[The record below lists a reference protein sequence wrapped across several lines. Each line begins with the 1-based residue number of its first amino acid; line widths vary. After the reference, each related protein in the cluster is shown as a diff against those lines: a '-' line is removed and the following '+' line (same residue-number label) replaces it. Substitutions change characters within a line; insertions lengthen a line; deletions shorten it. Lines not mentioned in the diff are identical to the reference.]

1 MYLNKNI
8 FIIMETFKRKN
19 ITVECDYAKKGES
32 FTSIVVKM
40 KTFDSGTIIA
50 EKRLIDSSFS
60 KERIDKIAIEL
71 LNRYVTE

>member
-1 MYLNKNI
+1 MKK
-8 FIIMETFKRKN
+8 FKRKN

-50 EKRLIDSSFS
+50 EKRLVDSSFS
-60 KERIDKIAIEL
+60 KERVDKIANEL
-71 LNRYVTE
+71 LDHYVTE

>member
-1 MYLNKNI
+1 MK
-8 FIIMETFKRKN
+8 TFKRKN
-19 ITVECDYAKKGES
+19 ITVECDYAKEGES

-60 KERIDKIAIEL
+60 KERVDKIAEEL
-71 LNRYVTE
+71 LKQHVTE

>member
-1 MYLNKNI
+1 
-8 FIIMETFKRKN
+8 METFKRKN
-19 ITVECDYAKKGES
+19 IAVECDYAKKGES

-60 KERIDKIAIEL
+60 KERVDKIAEEL
-71 LNRYVTE
+71 LDHYVTE

>member
-1 MYLNKNI
+1 
-8 FIIMETFKRKN
+8 METFKRKN

-32 FTSIVVKM
+32 FTSIVVKI

-60 KERIDKIAIEL
+60 KERVDKIAEEL
-71 LNRYVTE
+71 LDHYVTE

>member
-1 MYLNKNI
+1 MI
-8 FIIMETFKRKN
+8 ETFKRKN

-50 EKRLIDSSFS
+50 EKRLVDSSFS
-60 KERIDKIAIEL
+60 KERVDKIVEEL
-71 LNRYVTE
+71 LKQHVTE

>member
-1 MYLNKNI
+1 
-8 FIIMETFKRKN
+8 METFKRKN

-60 KERIDKIAIEL
+60 KERVDKIANEL
-71 LNRYVTE
+71 LNYYVTE

>member
-1 MYLNKNI
+1 MK
-8 FIIMETFKRKN
+8 TFKRKN

-50 EKRLIDSSFS
+50 EKRLVDSSFS
-60 KERIDKIAIEL
+60 KERVDKIANEL
-71 LNRYVTE
+71 LDHYVTE

>member
-1 MYLNKNI
+1 
-8 FIIMETFKRKN
+8 METFKRKN

-32 FTSIVVKM
+32 FTSIVVKI

-60 KERIDKIAIEL
+60 KERVDKTANEL
-71 LNRYVTE
+71 LEQYATE

>member
-1 MYLNKNI
+1 
-8 FIIMETFKRKN
+8 METFKRKN

-32 FTSIVVKM
+32 FTSIIVKM

-60 KERIDKIAIEL
+60 KERVDKIANEL
-71 LNRYVTE
+71 LNHYVTE

>member
-1 MYLNKNI
+1 
-8 FIIMETFKRKN
+8 METFKRKN

-50 EKRLIDSSFS
+50 EKRLVDSSFS
-60 KERIDKIAIEL
+60 KERVDKIANEL
-71 LNRYVTE
+71 LDHYITE

>member
-1 MYLNKNI
+1 
-8 FIIMETFKRKN
+8 METFKRKN

-50 EKRLIDSSFS
+50 EKRLVDSSFS
-60 KERIDKIAIEL
+60 KERINKIAEEL
-71 LNRYVTE
+71 LEQCVTE

>member
-1 MYLNKNI
+1 
-8 FIIMETFKRKN
+8 METFKRKN

-50 EKRLIDSSFS
+50 EKRLVDSSFF
-60 KERIDKIAIEL
+60 KERVDKIANEL
-71 LNRYVTE
+71 LEQYATE

>member
-1 MYLNKNI
+1 
-8 FIIMETFKRKN
+8 METFKRKN

-32 FTSIVVKM
+32 FTSIVVKI

-60 KERIDKIAIEL
+60 KERVDKIANEL
-71 LNRYVTE
+71 LNHYVTE

>member
-1 MYLNKNI
+1 
-8 FIIMETFKRKN
+8 METFKRKN

-50 EKRLIDSSFS
+50 EKRLVDSSFS
-60 KERIDKIAIEL
+60 KERVDKIANEL
-71 LNRYVTE
+71 INHYVTE

>member
-1 MYLNKNI
+1 
-8 FIIMETFKRKN
+8 METFKRKN

-50 EKRLIDSSFS
+50 EKRLVDSSFS
-60 KERIDKIAIEL
+60 KERINKIAEEL
-71 LNRYVTE
+71 LEQYVTE

>member
-1 MYLNKNI
+1 
-8 FIIMETFKRKN
+8 METFKRKN

-60 KERIDKIAIEL
+60 KERVDKIAEEL
-71 LNRYVTE
+71 LDHYVTE

>member
-1 MYLNKNI
+1 
-8 FIIMETFKRKN
+8 METFKRKN

-50 EKRLIDSSFS
+50 EKNLLIHLSLR
-60 KERIDKIAIEL
+60 KESIR
-71 LNRYVTE
+71 

>member
-1 MYLNKNI
+1 
-8 FIIMETFKRKN
+8 METFKRKN

-50 EKRLIDSSFS
+50 EKRLVDSSFS
-60 KERIDKIAIEL
+60 KERVDKIANEL
-71 LNRYVTE
+71 LNHYVTE

>member
-1 MYLNKNI
+1 
-8 FIIMETFKRKN
+8 METFKRKN

-50 EKRLIDSSFS
+50 EKRLVDSSFS
-60 KERIDKIAIEL
+60 KERVDKTANEL
-71 LNRYVTE
+71 LDHYVTE

>member
-1 MYLNKNI
+1 
-8 FIIMETFKRKN
+8 METFKRKN

-60 KERIDKIAIEL
+60 KERVDKIAIEL

>member
-1 MYLNKNI
+1 
-8 FIIMETFKRKN
+8 METFKRKN

-50 EKRLIDSSFS
+50 EKRLVDSSFS
-60 KERIDKIAIEL
+60 KERVDKIANEL
-71 LNRYVTE
+71 LDIMLPNKIK

>member
-1 MYLNKNI
+1 MK
-8 FIIMETFKRKN
+8 TFKRKN
-19 ITVECDYAKKGES
+19 VTVECDYAKEGES
-32 FTSIVVKM
+32 FTSIIVKM

-71 LNRYVTE
+71 LDHYVTE

>member
-1 MYLNKNI
+1 
-8 FIIMETFKRKN
+8 METFKRKN

-50 EKRLIDSSFS
+50 EKRLVDSSFS
-60 KERIDKIAIEL
+60 KERVDKIVEEL
-71 LNRYVTE
+71 LKQHVTE